1 MAGPGCGT
9 DVTRAIPARSL
20 LRSAKNL
27 GEKQAAWIVMVSLPF
42 SWELFSLP
50 LFTDLKGDDVSR

>member
-9 DVTRAIPARSL
+9 DVTRAIPAPSL

-27 GEKQAAWIVMVSLPF
+27 GENQEAWIVMVSLTF
-42 SWELFSLP
+42 SWELF
-50 LFTDLKGDDVSR
+50 

>member
-27 GEKQAAWIVMVSLPF
+27 RENQAAWIVMVRP
-42 SWELFSLP
+42 P
-50 LFTDLKGDDVSR
+50 LLLGTVFVATVYRSKR

>member
-27 GEKQAAWIVMVSLPF
+27 GEIQAAWIVVVRLAS
-42 SWELFSLP
+42 SWELFRCHCLQI
-50 LFTDLKGDDVSR
+50 